1 MSLIAET
8 LALEECSCLDG
19 DGGDVDDGAMSLAA

>member
-8 LALEECSCLDG
+8 LALEECSCSDG
-19 DGGDVDDGAMSLAA
+19 DGGDVDGDATFSAA